1 MHLCI
6 AGHIDYKCSCPSG
19 HEAIKQDSAFLY
31 KAKMRGKVCRKK
43 TAKKLPVKKSYKGT
57 LKGGLK
63 LTKDSDEMKHE
74 PLIGVVDDLIE
85 NEEMD
90 IDAMIKE
97 HVHEPTHF
105 GIHVSQLETLV
116 PDSVKDDNRDMSIIA
131 NMFS

>member
-1 MHLCI
+1 MHFCI

-31 KAKMRGKVCRKK
+31 KAKMRRKVCKKK

-85 NEEMD
+85 NEEID
-90 IDAMIKE
+90 IDAMMKE
-97 HVHEPTHF
+97 HVHVT
-105 GIHVSQLETLV
+105 QLETLV
-116 PDSVKDDNRDMSIIA
+116 PDSVRDDNRDMSIIA
-131 NMFS
+131 NIFT

>member
-1 MHLCI
+1 
-6 AGHIDYKCSCPSG
+6 
-19 HEAIKQDSAFLY
+19 
-31 KAKMRGKVCRKK
+31 MRGKVCRKK
-43 TAKKLPVKKSYKGT
+43 RSGEKIHVKKSYKGT

-85 NEEMD
+85 NEEIN

-97 HVHEPTHF
+97 HVHEPSHF
-105 GIHVSQLETLV
+105 GIQVSQLETLV

-131 NMFS
+131 NIFT